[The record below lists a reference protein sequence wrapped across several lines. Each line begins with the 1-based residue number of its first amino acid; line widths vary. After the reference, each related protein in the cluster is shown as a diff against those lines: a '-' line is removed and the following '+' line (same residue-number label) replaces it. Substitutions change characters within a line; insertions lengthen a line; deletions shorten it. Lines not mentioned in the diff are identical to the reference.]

1 MELIYDKNLIYQ
13 GALLLFALIKNLKKS
28 TRQVKQDARSLFHIL
43 VGQRTFLHCVSHLC
57 LVHIIIFPI
66 IYFFVNASKLFVIG
80 QSIDLT
86 LWDLILTC

>member
-1 MELIYDKNLIYQ
+1 M
-13 GALLLFALIKNLKKS
+13 FAPIKKYLKKS

-43 VGQRTFLHCVSHLC
+43 VGQRTFLHCVSSHLC

>member
-1 MELIYDKNLIYQ
+1 MIKNLIYQ

-43 VGQRTFLHCVSHLC
+43 VGQRTFLHCVSSQLC

>member
-1 MELIYDKNLIYQ
+1 M
-13 GALLLFALIKNLKKS
+13 FALIKNLKKS

-43 VGQRTFLHCVSHLC
+43 VGQRTFLHCVSSHLC

>member
-1 MELIYDKNLIYQ
+1 MIKNLIYQ

-43 VGQRTFLHCVSHLC
+43 VGQRTFLHCVSSHLC